1 MKRWLKR
8 KLNEFLNSPEDPRMY
23 GTVTSSKVAISNE
36 GIDMDNSM
44 RFNVLVG
51 AGGVVLQLYRYDRK
65 NDRSNNST
73 HIIPETENISER
85 IGQIVAL
92 EILKG

>member
-1 MKRWLKR
+1 MKKWLKR
-8 KLNEFLNSPEDPRMY
+8 KLTEFLNSPDEPRNY
-23 GTVTSSKVAISNE
+23 GVAISKASISSND
-36 GIDMDNSM
+36 GIDMDNSL

-51 AGGVVLQLYRYDRK
+51 AGGVVLQIYRYDRK

-73 HIIPETENISER
+73 HIIPENENISER

>member
-23 GTVTSSKVAISNE
+23 GTVSAKVASSNE
-36 GIDMDNSM
+36 AVDMDNSL

-51 AGGVVLQLYRYDRK
+51 SGGVVLQIYRYDRK
-65 NDRSNNST
+65 NDRSNNTT
-73 HIIPETENISER
+73 HIIPENENISER